1 MTIQQLR
8 YSIAV
13 AETGSITEAAKR
25 LFISQPSL
33 SSSIRELETEIGIQ
47 IFVRS
52 RAGISIT
59 VEGMEFL
66 GYARQVVEPMQALSD
81 RYISGRPERQ
91 RFCVST
97 QHYTFTANAF
107 VKLVQQYGQERYEFI
122 LNETQTNQIL
132 QDVRNRFCDVGIL
145 YLSQGNQTV
154 LRKSISDL
162 DLRFTPLFTAKPHV
176 FLHREHPL
184 ASCKRVTLEALE
196 PYPRLSFL
204 QGAYESPFFSE
215 ELFSTVASKKSIR
228 VNDRAAIV
236 NLMIGLQGYT
246 ISSGIFPRHLQ
257 GEEIISLPLTETEYM
272 EIGYLLNRD
281 QSLSELGAI
290 YIDMLREYASEIYF
304 CIEYSYIFEITIAP
318 AKIKK
323 GY

>member
-1 MTIQQLR
+1 MTAQQLR
-8 YSIAV
+8 YVITV
-13 AETGSITEAAKR
+13 AETGSITEAARR
-25 LFISQPSL
+25 LFIAQPSL
-33 SSSIRELETEIGIQ
+33 SSAIRELETEIGIQ

-59 VEGMEFL
+59 AEGMEFL
-66 GYARQVVEPMQALSD
+66 GYARQVVEPMQALTD

-107 VKLVQQYGQERYEFI
+107 VKMVQHYGQERYEFI
-122 LNETQTNQIL
+122 FNETQTNQIL

-145 YLSQGNQTV
+145 YLSQENKAV
-154 LRKSISDL
+154 LQKSFADL

-184 ASCKRVTLEALE
+184 AAYAKVKLADLIA
-196 PYPRLSFL
+196 YPRLSFL

-215 ELFSTVASKKSIR
+215 ELFSTVSSEKSIK
-228 VNDRAAIV
+228 VSDRAAIV
-236 NLMIGLQGYT
+236 TLMIGLQGYT

-257 GEEIISLPLTETEYM
+257 GEEIIALPLDEPEYM

-281 QSLSELGAI
+281 QTLSELGSI
-290 YIDMLREYASEIYF
+290 YIDALQEYAVDI
-304 CIEYSYIFEITIAP
+304 
-318 AKIKK
+318 
-323 GY
+323 

>member
-1 MTIQQLR
+1 MTVQQLR
-8 YSIAV
+8 YAIVV

-33 SSSIRELETEIGIQ
+33 SGAIRELEAESGVQ

-52 RAGISIT
+52 RSGISIT
-59 VEGMEFL
+59 AEGMEFL
-66 GYARQVVEPMQALSD
+66 GYARQVTEPMQALLD
-81 RYISGRPERQ
+81 RYIAKRPERQ

-107 VKLVQQYGQERYEFI
+107 VKLAQQYGQERYEFI

-145 YLSQGNQTV
+145 YLSRENQTV
-154 LRKSISDL
+154 LRKAFSDL
-162 DLRFTPLFTAKPHV
+162 DLVFTPLFTAKPHV
-176 FLHREHPL
+176 FLHRAHPL
-184 ASCKRVTLEALE
+184 SAQESVTLCDLE
-196 PYPRLSFL
+196 SFPRLSFI

-215 ELFSTVASKKSIR
+215 ELFSTVPAEKTIKVS
-228 VNDRAAIV
+228 DRAAIV
-236 NLMIGLQGYT
+236 NFMIGLQGYT

-257 GEEIISLPLTETEYM
+257 GDEIIALPLEEQEYM

-281 QSLSELGAI
+281 QSLSELGGI
-290 YIDMLREYASEIYF
+290 YIDALREYAENY
-304 CIEYSYIFEITIAP
+304 EA
-318 AKIKK
+318 
-323 GY
+323 

>member
-1 MTIQQLR
+1 MTAQQLR
-8 YSIAV
+8 YVITV
-13 AETGSITEAAKR
+13 AETGSITEAARR
-25 LFISQPSL
+25 LFIAQPSL
-33 SSSIRELETEIGIQ
+33 SSAIRELETEIGIQ
-47 IFVRS
+47 IFVRN

-59 VEGMEFL
+59 AEGMEFL
-66 GYARQVVEPMQALSD
+66 GYARQVVEPMQALTD
-81 RYISGRPERQ
+81 RYISRRPERQ

-107 VKLVQQYGQERYEFI
+107 VKMVQLYGQERYEFI
-122 LNETQTNQIL
+122 FNETQTNQIL

-145 YLSQGNQTV
+145 YLSQENKAV
-154 LRKSISDL
+154 LQKSFADL
-162 DLRFTPLFTAKPHV
+162 NLRFTPLFTAKPHV

-184 ASCKRVTLEALE
+184 AVHAELTLTELE

-215 ELFSTVASKKSIR
+215 ELFSTVPSEKCIKVS
-228 VNDRAAIV
+228 DRAAIV

-257 GEEIISLPLTETEYM
+257 GEEIIALPLDEPEYM

-281 QSLSELGAI
+281 QTLSELGAI
-290 YIDMLREYASEIYF
+290 YVDALREYAES
-304 CIEYSYIFEITIAP
+304 T
-318 AKIKK
+318 
-323 GY
+323 

>member
-1 MTIQQLR
+1 MTAQQLR
-8 YSIAV
+8 YVIAV
-13 AETGSITEAAKR
+13 AETGSITEAARR
-25 LFISQPSL
+25 LFIAQPSL
-33 SSSIRELETEIGIQ
+33 SSAIRELETEIGIQ
-47 IFVRS
+47 IFVRN

-59 VEGMEFL
+59 AEGMEFL
-66 GYARQVVEPMQALSD
+66 GYARQVVEPMQALTD

-107 VKLVQQYGQERYEFI
+107 VKMVQRYGQERYEFI
-122 LNETQTNQIL
+122 FNETQTNQIL

-145 YLSQGNQTV
+145 YLSRENKTV
-154 LRKSISDL
+154 LQKSFADL
-162 DLRFTPLFTAKPHV
+162 DLRFTPIFTAKPHV

-184 ASCKRVTLEALE
+184 TAFTKVKLIDLE

-215 ELFSTVASKKSIR
+215 ELFSTVSSEKSIK
-228 VNDRAAIV
+228 VSDRAAIV

-257 GEEIISLPLTETEYM
+257 GEEIIALPLDEPEYM

-281 QSLSELGAI
+281 QTLSELGAI
-290 YIDMLREYASEIYF
+290 YIDALREYAEN
-304 CIEYSYIFEITIAP
+304 T
-318 AKIKK
+318 
-323 GY
+323 

>member
-1 MTIQQLR
+1 MTAQQLR
-8 YSIAV
+8 YVIAV
-13 AETGSITEAAKR
+13 AETGSITEAARR
-25 LFISQPSL
+25 LFIAQPSL
-33 SSSIRELETEIGIQ
+33 SSAIRELETEIGIQ
-47 IFVRS
+47 IFVRN

-59 VEGMEFL
+59 AEGMEFL
-66 GYARQVVEPMQALSD
+66 GYARQVVEPMQALTD

-107 VKLVQQYGQERYEFI
+107 VKMAQRYGQERYEFI
-122 LNETQTNQIL
+122 FNETQTNQIL

-145 YLSQGNQTV
+145 YLSRENKTV
-154 LRKSISDL
+154 LQKSFADL
-162 DLRFTPLFTAKPHV
+162 DLRFTPIFTAKPHV
-176 FLHREHPL
+176 FLHRGHPL
-184 ASCKRVTLEALE
+184 TAFTKVKLIDLE

-215 ELFSTVASKKSIR
+215 ELFSTVSSEKSIK
-228 VNDRAAIV
+228 VSDRAAIV

-257 GEEIISLPLTETEYM
+257 GEEIIALPLDEPEYM

-281 QSLSELGAI
+281 QTLSELGAI
-290 YIDMLREYASEIYF
+290 YIDALREYAEN
-304 CIEYSYIFEITIAP
+304 T
-318 AKIKK
+318 
-323 GY
+323 

>member
-1 MTIQQLR
+1 MTVQQLR
-8 YSIAV
+8 YAIVV

-33 SSSIRELETEIGIQ
+33 SGAIRELEAESGVQ

-52 RAGISIT
+52 RSGISIT
-59 VEGMEFL
+59 AEGMEFL
-66 GYARQVVEPMQALSD
+66 GYARQVTEPMQALRD
-81 RYISGRPERQ
+81 RYIAKRPERQ

-107 VKLVQQYGQERYEFI
+107 VKLAQQYGQERYEFI

-145 YLSQGNQTV
+145 YLSRENQTV
-154 LRKSISDL
+154 LRKAFSDL
-162 DLRFTPLFTAKPHV
+162 DLVFTPLFTAKPHV
-176 FLHREHPL
+176 FLHRAHPL
-184 ASCKRVTLEALE
+184 SAQESVTLCDLE
-196 PYPRLSFL
+196 SFPRLSFI

-215 ELFSTVASKKSIR
+215 ELFSTVPAEKTIKVS
-228 VNDRAAIV
+228 DRAAIV
-236 NLMIGLQGYT
+236 NFMIGLQAYT

-257 GEEIISLPLTETEYM
+257 GDEIIALPLEEREYM

-281 QSLSELGAI
+281 QSLSELAGI
-290 YIDMLREYASEIYF
+290 YIDALREYAENY
-304 CIEYSYIFEITIAP
+304 EA
-318 AKIKK
+318 
-323 GY
+323 

>member
-1 MTIQQLR
+1 MIT
-8 YSIAV
+8 V
-13 AETGSITEAAKR
+13 AETGSITEAARK
-25 LFISQPSL
+25 LFIAQPSL
-33 SSSIRELETEIGIQ
+33 SSAIRELETEVGIQ
-47 IFVRS
+47 LFVRS
-52 RAGISIT
+52 RAGISVT
-59 VEGMEFL
+59 AEGMEIL
-66 GYARQVVEPMQALSD
+66 GYARQVVEPMQALTD
-81 RYISGRPERQ
+81 RYISGLPERQ

-107 VKLVQQYGQERYEFI
+107 VKMAQHYGQERYEFI

-145 YLSQGNQTV
+145 YLSRENSAV
-154 LRKSISDL
+154 LQKIFSDL

-184 ASCKRVTLEALE
+184 APFATIKLADLE

-215 ELFSTVASKKSIR
+215 ELFSTVPSEKSIK
-228 VNDRAAIV
+228 VSDRAAIV

-257 GEEIISLPLTETEYM
+257 GEEIVALPLDEPEYM
-272 EIGYLLNRD
+272 QIGYLLNRD

-290 YIDMLREYASEIYF
+290 YIDALREYAGEAWEIP
-304 CIEYSYIFEITIAP
+304 I
-318 AKIKK
+318 
-323 GY
+323 